1 MSGKEAVVTTDANP
15 RAPGPLARAPAPNN
29 QSGVNVTRRCQQEG
43 PSEAHRDWHWHRRE
57 RERELPWP
65 GPLDLARGDAR
76 RVSLRVLRFQNDY
89 RRFGLRGRAPREVSG
104 DHPHW
109 AKVNIVRS

>member
-43 PSEAHRDWHWHRRE
+43 PSEAHRDWHWHRKE
-57 RERELPWP
+57 RVWELPRSR
-65 GPLDLARGDAR
+65 LARGPRPRAR
-76 RVSLRVLRFQNDY
+76 RRATREPESLTF
-89 RRFGLRGRAPREVSG
+89 PE
-104 DHPHW
+104 
-109 AKVNIVRS
+109 